1 MSSGDPVGLLLGVDP
16 GLANTGWALLDAG
29 GTIVDSG
36 TIRTRPGP
44 TGPRLLHI
52 VRELGAMLTEH
63 PVQEAALEELFL
75 GRNATSAVAVA
86 QARGAVLTALSAAGI
101 AVHEYKPSQVKAVL
115 TGYGAADKR
124 QMTRMVAVQGGG
136 GPGRSARPSRMDDHA
151 ADAAAIAMCHARS
164 RRLQQAVAGGARG
177 APATARGEQ
186 T

>member
-1 MSSGDPVGLLLGVDP
+1 MSSGDSVGLLLGVDP

-52 VRELGAMLTEH
+52 VSELRAMLTEH
-63 PVQEAALEELFL
+63 RVQEAALEELFL

-115 TGYGAADKR
+115 TGYGAAGKR
-124 QMTRMVAVQGGG
+124 QMTRMVAVQGRG
-136 GPGRSARPSRMDDHA
+136 GPGRSARMDDHA

-164 RRLQQAVAGGARG
+164 RRLLKAVAVRQA
-177 APATARGEQ
+177 
-186 T
+186 

>member
-52 VRELGAMLTEH
+52 VKELRAMLTEH

-115 TGYGAADKR
+115 TGYGAAGKR
-124 QMTRMVAVQGGG
+124 QMTRMVAVQGGAA
-136 GPGRSARPSRMDDHA
+136 RSVRPPRMDDHA

-164 RRLQQAVAGGARG
+164 RRLQQAVAVRQA
-177 APATARGEQ
+177 
-186 T
+186 